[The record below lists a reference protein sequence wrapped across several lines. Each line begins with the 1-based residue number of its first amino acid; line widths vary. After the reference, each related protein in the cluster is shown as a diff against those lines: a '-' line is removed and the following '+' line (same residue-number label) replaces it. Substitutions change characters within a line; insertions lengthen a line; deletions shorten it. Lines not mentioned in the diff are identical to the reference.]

1 MAPKLNPDLDPI
13 ADRDAAAAFAR
24 HEIEEEHRLLR
35 AAVYRL
41 RHTRDLRALV
51 PQLEALRELL
61 ASHFAREEE
70 ADGLH
75 AAVERV
81 APHKANRVGELLDE
95 HRELLAD
102 VEVLADAGRRYLE
115 GPLAAVLAGVRE
127 LTSRLHE
134 HERAET
140 DLFSEAVTEE
150 LGSSG

>member
-1 MAPKLNPDLDPI
+1 MAPKINLDPT
-13 ADRDAAAAFAR
+13 ADRDAAAALAR
-24 HEIEEEHRLLR
+24 LEIEGEHRLLR
-35 AAVYRL
+35 SAVYQL

-51 PQLEALRELL
+51 PQLEGLRELL

-81 APHKANRVGELLDE
+81 APHKVNRVGELLLE
-95 HRELLAD
+95 HDELLAE
-102 VEVLADAGRRYLE
+102 VEALAASARAYLE
-115 GPLAAVLAGVRE
+115 GPLANVLDGVRE

>member
-1 MAPKLNPDLDPI
+1 MSPAMKPDPTAGRDEA
-13 ADRDAAAAFAR
+13 ADRAR

-35 AAVYRL
+35 TAVYRL

-81 APHKANRVGELLDE
+81 APHKVNQVGKLFRE

-102 VEVLADAGRRYLE
+102 VEVLAAAAREYLE
-115 GPLAAVLAGVRE
+115 GPLAAFLDAVRE
-127 LTSRLHE
+127 VTSRLHE

-140 DLFSEAVTEE
+140 DLFSEAVTED
-150 LGSSG
+150 LGASG